1 RRIGDRD
8 ELAHPARPLRRLP
21 PDRQSDPSGP
31 AAGDAGAHRRPD
43 LRDRRRPRPFA
54 PHRAGGRGRHRPHR
68 QRRSLRPRHEL
79 ALQPARAGGGAA
91 AGGASLDLLT
101 KYLRTKTSW
110 GTVAAKYYRTQTKYF
125 RTAPKYFRTAPSWG
139 TAATKYCRTK
149 PKYCRTAPKY
159 WRTEM
164 RIWRAEMSVGLP
176 PTSMDRF

>member
-101 KYLRTKTSW
+101 KYLRTKTKYCRTAPKYLRTAPSW

-149 PKYCRTAPKY
+149 P
-159 WRTEM
+159 
-164 RIWRAEMSVGLP
+164 
-176 PTSMDRF
+176 